1 MADRPDGDG
10 ADRVS
15 FELTID
21 DLWRFNLH
29 LLLHEP
35 RVRRIALR
43 NLLAGPVL
51 AFVVLLVV
59 FPADLV
65 TSALIALATL
75 PFAAAVIAVRIRWG
89 LRTKAAESASD
100 QGRWTVIAEHGRI
113 REHTPVGARAVPW
126 REVRDV
132 RETRRH
138 LFVVYGPSRGT
149 PIPKDAFASQGQAR
163 AFAEMLRSRVDD
175 AR

>member
-1 MADRPDGDG
+1 MGDRPGGDG

-29 LLLHEP
+29 LLVHEP

-51 AFVVLLVV
+51 AFIVLLVV

-65 TSALIALATL
+65 TSALIALATV

-89 LRTKAAESASD
+89 LRTKAAQSAAD
-100 QGRWTVIAEHGRI
+100 RGRWTVIADASRI
-113 REHTPVGARAVPW
+113 REHTPEGARAVPL

-138 LFVVYGPSRGT
+138 LFVIYGPSRGT
-149 PIPKDAFASQGQAR
+149 PIPKRAFASREDAR
-163 AFAEMLRSRVDD
+163 TFAEMLRSRVGD
-175 AR
+175 AL